1 MPAGVNDVF
10 VVAQGLLSAYGRGV
24 SRCADGFLAG
34 QCALR
39 PAEGRGLPPALEKQ
53 RIGAIP
59 PDDLSSPSAS
69 RFSALLR
76 AGCAGLQ
83 IPSDAAVYVATTAGA
98 IGEMEAAVFS
108 GTGFSG
114 QGGFSDLA
122 RLAADALGVDAA
134 RLLVVSSACASSTAA
149 LVLAASAIR
158 RGEIECALVVGCDV
172 VSEFVLSGF
181 ASLMAVDPDGAHP
194 FDADR
199 RGVAIGEA
207 VAVALLMR
215 RDRAEREGRPGLGVV
230 AGWGLTCDANHL
242 TGPSRDGAP
251 LADAIGEALSMASC
265 SPDKVG
271 AICAHGTGTAYND
284 QMETLA
290 FKRAFGE
297 TPRPAFS
304 VKGGMGHT
312 MGAAGLAEY
321 LLSLEFLRRGRVPPT
336 VGLRR
341 VSEEAQGWVSSDSGA
356 VDSSAAMLTTNS
368 GFGGTNAAVVLSLAP
383 LARNPLLEKAD
394 ISLQRIGEGRAAAA
408 DASQN
413 PGAPAAMPRNF
424 SRFSPEVRTAF
435 FAATRALEA
444 AGIVRDGGMRIG
456 VIACD
461 REGSE
466 RANFAYFDDYVRS
479 GRVLGRGQL
488 FVYTLPTSVAA
499 ECAIACRLTGP
510 LLYVAGSGAP
520 THGAEAAARGLL
532 ADGLADAVLV
542 LSSNPKVARAT
553 VWTAARIQAKELP

>member
-1 MPAGVNDVF
+1 MPAGLEPVCI
-10 VVAQGLLSAYGRGV
+10 VAQELLSAYGRGV
-24 SRCADGFLAG
+24 ARCADGLLAG

-39 PAEGRGLPPALEKQ
+39 PAVGRGLPAALEKL

-59 PDDLSSPSAS
+59 PEEWSSPSVS
-69 RFSALLR
+69 RFSDLLR

-83 IPSDAAVYVATTAGA
+83 IPPDAAVYVATTAGA
-98 IGEMEAAVFS
+98 IGEMEAAVFT
-108 GTGFSG
+108 GAGFSG
-114 QGGFSDLA
+114 QGGFSGLA
-122 RLAADALGVDAA
+122 DLAADALGVDPS
-134 RLLVVSSACASSTAA
+134 RLQVVSSACASSTAA

-172 VSEFVLSGF
+172 ASEFVLSGF
-181 ASLMAVDPDGAHP
+181 AALMAVDLDGAHP

-199 RGVAIGEA
+199 RGVAVGEA

-230 AGWGLTCDANHL
+230 AGWGMTCDANHL

-251 LADAIGEALSMASC
+251 LAEAIGEALSMAAC
-265 SPDKVG
+265 PPANVA

-312 MGAAGLAEY
+312 MGAAGLAEC
-321 LLSLEFLRRGRVPPT
+321 LLSLEFLKRGQIPPT

-341 VSEEAQGWVSSDSGA
+341 VSEEARGWVSSDPCAVDPSGA
-356 VDSSAAMLTTNS
+356 ILTTNS

-383 LARNPLLEKAD
+383 MARRSLSRISDFPLQK
-394 ISLQRIGEGRAAAA
+394 IGEGRATAA
-408 DASQN
+408 DAAQG
-413 PGAPAAMPRNF
+413 PGAPATMPRNF
-424 SRFSPEVRTAF
+424 SRFSPEVRSAF
-435 FAATRALEA
+435 FAATRALEDAGIASA
-444 AGIVRDGGMRIG
+444 AGRRIG

-461 REGSE
+461 RAGSE

-479 GRVLGRGQL
+479 GRMLGRGQL

-510 LLYVAGSGAP
+510 LLYVAGSDAP
-520 THGAEAAARGLL
+520 ARRAEEAARGLL

-542 LSSNPKVARAT
+542 LASNPEEARAT
-553 VWTAARIQAKELP
+553 IWTAKRIQEKELP

>member
-24 SRCADGFLAG
+24 SRCADGLLAG
-34 QCALR
+34 RCALR
-39 PAEGRGLPPALEKQ
+39 PAAGRGLPPALEKQ

-59 PDDLSSPSAS
+59 PEEFSAPAAS

-76 AGCAGLQ
+76 AGCSGLP
-83 IPSDAAVYVATTAGA
+83 IPPDAAVYVATTAGA
-98 IGEMEAAVFS
+98 IGEMEAAVFT
-108 GTGFSG
+108 GAGFSG
-114 QGGFSDLA
+114 QGGFSGLA
-122 RLAADALGVDAA
+122 GLAADALGVDSS
-134 RLLVVSSACASSTAA
+134 RLHVVSSACASSTAA

-158 RGEIECALVVGCDV
+158 RGEIECALVAGCDV
-172 VSEFVLSGF
+172 ASEFVLSGF
-181 ASLMAVDPDGAHP
+181 SALMAVDPDGAHP

-199 RGVAIGEA
+199 RGVAVGEA

-215 RDRAEREGRPGLGVV
+215 RDRAEREGRPVLGVV
-230 AGWGLTCDANHL
+230 AGWGMTCDANHL

-251 LADAIGEALSMASC
+251 LAEAVCEALSMASC
-265 SPDKVG
+265 LPGQVG

-312 MGAAGLAEY
+312 MGAAGLAEC
-321 LLSLEFLRRGRVPPT
+321 LLSLEFLKRGQIPPT

-341 VSEEAQGWVSSDSGA
+341 VSEEAQGWVSSEPRA
-356 VDSSAAMLTTNS
+356 VDPAGAILTTNS
-368 GFGGTNAAVVLSLAP
+368 GFGGTNAAVVLALAP
-383 LARNPLLEKAD
+383 LARRSVTRIPD
-394 ISLQRIGEGRAAAA
+394 VSLQEIGAGRATAAEA
-408 DASQN
+408 AQG
-413 PGAPAAMPRNF
+413 PGAPAALPRNF
-424 SRFSPEVRTAF
+424 SRFSPEVRLAF
-435 FAATRALEA
+435 FAATRALEVAGIASA
-444 AGIVRDGGMRIG
+444 AGRRIG

-461 REGSE
+461 RAGSE

-520 THGAEAAARGLL
+520 TRGAEAAARGLL

-542 LSSNPKVARAT
+542 LSANPEEARAT
-553 VWTAARIQAKELP
+553 AWTAQRIQEKELP

>member
-24 SRCADGFLAG
+24 SRCADGLLGG

-53 RIGAIP
+53 WIGTIP
-59 PDDLSSPSAS
+59 PEELSAPASA
-69 RFSALLR
+69 RFAAMLR
-76 AGCAGLQ
+76 AGRAGLP
-83 IPSDAAVYVATTAGA
+83 IPPDAAVYLATTV
-98 IGEMEAAVFS
+98 GEIDELEAAVFS
-108 GTGFSG
+108 GAGFSG
-114 QGGFSDLA
+114 QGGFSGLA
-122 RLAADALGVDAA
+122 RLAADALGVDSS
-134 RLLVVSSACASSTAA
+134 RLQVVSSACASSTAA
-149 LVLAASAIR
+149 LALAASAIR
-158 RGEIECALVVGCDV
+158 RNDIECALVVGCDL

-207 VAVALLMR
+207 MAVALLMR
-215 RDRAEREGRPGLGVV
+215 RDRAEREGRPCLGVV

-251 LADAIGEALSMASC
+251 LAEAVCEALSMASC
-265 SPDKVG
+265 LPDQVA

-297 TPRPAFS
+297 TPLPAFS
-304 VKGGMGHT
+304 VKGGMGHA
-312 MGAAGLAEY
+312 MGAAGLAEC
-321 LLSLEFLRRGRVPPT
+321 LLSLEFLKRGRVPPT

-341 VSEEAQGWVSSDSGA
+341 VSDEAQGWVSSASRA
-356 VDSSAAMLTTNS
+356 VDPAGAILSTNS
-368 GFGGTNAAVVLSLAP
+368 GFGGTNAAVVLTLAP
-383 LARNPLLEKAD
+383 PVRNSRPGK
-394 ISLQRIGEGRAAAA
+394 SNRSPQRIGKGRATAAEA
-408 DASQN
+408 AQL
-413 PGAPAAMPRNF
+413 PGAPAAAPRNF
-424 SRFSPEVRTAF
+424 GRFSPEVRLAF
-435 FAATRALEA
+435 CAANRALEN
-444 AGIVRDGGMRIG
+444 AGIQRDAGLRIG
-456 VIACD
+456 VIACN
-461 REGSE
+461 RVGSE

-479 GRVLGRGQL
+479 GRRLGRGQL

-510 LLYVAGSGAP
+510 LLYVAGSDAP
-520 THGAEAAARGLL
+520 AFRAEEAARGLL
-532 ADGLADAVLV
+532 AEGSADAVLV
-542 LSSNPKVARAT
+542 LSSNPEEALAA
-553 VWTAARIQAKELP
+553 VWTAERIQAKELP

>member
-1 MPAGVNDVF
+1 MF
-10 VVAQGLLSAYGRGV
+10 VVAQGLLSAYGHGV
-24 SRCADGFLAG
+24 SRCADGLLAG

-39 PAEGRGLPPALEKQ
+39 SAAGRGLPPALEKQ

-59 PDDLSSPSAS
+59 PEEFSSPAAS

-83 IPSDAAVYVATTAGA
+83 IPPDAAVYVATTAGA
-98 IGEMEAAVFS
+98 IEDMEAVVLS
-108 GTGFSG
+108 ETGFSG

-122 RLAADALGVDAA
+122 RLAADALGVDAS
-134 RLLVVSSACASSTAA
+134 RLQVVSSACASSTAA

-158 RGEIECALVVGCDV
+158 RSEIECALVVGCDV

-181 ASLMAVDPDGAHP
+181 ASLMAVDLDGAHP

-199 RGVAIGEA
+199 RGVAVGEA

-251 LADAIGEALSMASC
+251 LAEAIGEALSMASC
-265 SPDKVG
+265 LPDQVG
-271 AICAHGTGTAYND
+271 AICAHGTGTVYND

-297 TPRPAFS
+297 APRPAFS
-304 VKGGMGHT
+304 VKGGMGHA
-312 MGAAGLAEY
+312 MGAAGLAEC

-341 VSEEAQGWVSSDSGA
+341 VPEEAQGWVSPDARA
-356 VDSSAAMLTTNS
+356 VDSSDALLTTNS
-368 GFGGTNAAVVLSLAP
+368 GFGGTNAAVVLSLVP
-383 LARNPLLEKAD
+383 MARRSLSRVSD
-394 ISLQRIGEGRAAAA
+394 ISLQQIGAGRATAA
-408 DASQN
+408 DAAQG
-413 PGAPAAMPRNF
+413 PGAPAALPRNF

-444 AGIVRDGGMRIG
+444 AGLTRNGMRIG
-456 VIACD
+456 IIACD

-510 LLYVAGSGAP
+510 LLYVAESAAP
-520 THGAEAAARGLL
+520 THGSEAAARGLL

-542 LSSNPKVARAT
+542 LSSKPEAARAT
-553 VWTAARIQAKELP
+553 VWTAKRIQEKELP